1 MTKVNVVFLSIIP
14 AYISFEMRAS
24 VFRRP
29 QHILLRQRESR
40 VGRFSVLQ
48 RDHPRYHSLPCFYMS
63 NNQESDDIDMDSAE
77 SFKEG
82 EELAKELY
90 QFARE
95 RGIVGFTNPDYVN
108 PSIEKNIATPSRQ
121 GDIRNKKKESF
132 VSSERND
139 AEKESPKRR
148 KKFTGRSGEA
158 PREDDGKV
166 LPSTVVSSSKGFFGD
181 LSEEKGYFS
190 KEGDFLEDPK
200 TKMMRQEFN
209 LVSIWGGER
218 SIFVQVA
225 FALLILGFYLYVG
238 ISGGITDG
246 SERVVE
252 EAIDFAEDFASQLSP
267 DVTSADV
274 RGSIWL

>member
-1 MTKVNVVFLSIIP
+1 
-14 AYISFEMRAS
+14 
-24 VFRRP
+24 
-29 QHILLRQRESR
+29 
-40 VGRFSVLQ
+40 
-48 RDHPRYHSLPCFYMS
+48 MS

-121 GDIRNKKKESF
+121 GDIRNKKKDSF